1 MVVKLRGEVRWLNTA
16 GGGRKA
22 RRTPLRFYR
31 LTDARTSYMHMYNVE
46 LS

>member
-16 GGGRKA
+16 REGRKA
-22 RRTPLRFYR
+22 RPTPLRFYR
-31 LTDARTSYMHMYNVE
+31 LTDARISYMHMCK